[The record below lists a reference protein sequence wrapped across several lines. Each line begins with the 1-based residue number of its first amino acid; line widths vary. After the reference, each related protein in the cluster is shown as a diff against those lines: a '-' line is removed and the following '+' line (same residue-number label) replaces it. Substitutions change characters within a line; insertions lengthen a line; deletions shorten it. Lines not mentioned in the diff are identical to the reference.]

1 MEQPP
6 LFFEDVYDAL
16 RFVVQTSGG
25 AKKIGTAL
33 YPEKTP
39 DAAGRFIMDC
49 LNPGRH
55 EKLDP
60 EQLMV
65 LLRIGQE
72 AGCHVAVHYLC
83 GATGYSQPSP
93 LDPQDEKAAL
103 QKKFIQSVVELRQL
117 ASRISGA

>member
-1 MEQPP
+1 MEQQP
-6 LFFEDVYDAL
+6 LFFEDFYDAL
-16 RFVVQTSGG
+16 RFLVQAGGG
-25 AKKIGTAL
+25 AKRIGATL

-39 DAAGRFIMDC
+39 EAAGRCLMDC

-65 LLRIGQE
+65 LLRLGHE
-72 AGCHVAVHYLC
+72 AGCHVGVNYLC
-83 GATGYSQPSP
+83 GHTGYSQPSP
-93 LDPQDEKAAL
+93 LDPQDEKAEL
-103 QKKFIQSVVELRQL
+103 QKRFIASVTELRQL